1 MVRNG
6 AVCFASQKQRP
17 PSYPTFSFSFV
28 VLAYSASDVH
38 QSRLAITLIR
48 FHERPPLAA
57 VAEQRRPC
65 ARRHKWEQQ
74 TWGRCGF
81 GNADGRRP
89 LAGGKARRLRRR
101 PAADGSVVEE
111 ACLWR
116 GVLVS
121 RWPGLGGFAEHVV
134 GRRWWTRLLESW
146 PARCV
151 LDAAGACTPC
161 HLSFFCLGSCHG
173 ESVTYA
179 RMLRCSLGDANWS
192 TSGAAH
198 AALRSQQKPAKHGK
212 SKGTGHLDLPAGRR
226 SLRVL
231 ECLSCLYWANMGLH

>member
-1 MVRNG
+1 MPGSSLCRCSCRCSFPCQLEPSLGWLASMVRNG

-89 LAGGKARRLRRR
+89 LAGGTPADSDVAPPARRPVLISACRADWRPDRFRRNSSQR
-101 PAADGSVVEE
+101 PAAF
-111 ACLWR
+111 
-116 GVLVS
+116 
-121 RWPGLGGFAEHVV
+121 GGGME
-134 GRRWWTRLLESW
+134 
-146 PARCV
+146 
-151 LDAAGACTPC
+151 
-161 HLSFFCLGSCHG
+161 LGSHAENLGASRLAPCRA
-173 ESVTYA
+173 VRTYV
-179 RMLRCSLGDANWS
+179 
-192 TSGAAH
+192 
-198 AALRSQQKPAKHGK
+198 P
-212 SKGTGHLDLPAGRR
+212 
-226 SLRVL
+226 
-231 ECLSCLYWANMGLH
+231 